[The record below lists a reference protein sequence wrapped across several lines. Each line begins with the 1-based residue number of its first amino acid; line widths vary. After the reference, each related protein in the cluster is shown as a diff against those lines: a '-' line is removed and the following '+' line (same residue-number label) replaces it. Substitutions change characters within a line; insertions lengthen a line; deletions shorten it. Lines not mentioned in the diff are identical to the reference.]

1 MNIYEKSAV
10 EIMKR
15 GDKIVAEKKRKAA
28 VVKKVSLCASC
39 LCTLVIG
46 LGIWHGQAVKDA
58 YESDKLLGN
67 NNIIVSEPDDSV
79 GETVTTTASEH
90 NNVVITE
97 TSSRIIYGTDTT
109 IAVTDTQIF
118 TTQVTS
124 TAEPLQTTAV
134 SFDIDAMPQTAK
146 TEQPAVTQAVNTTV
160 HNTTSCNTSAHSTT
174 VKTTAVTTQQSVPEI
189 TVTTTVTTVTPIDEN
204 EHLLHFTE
212 TESGIMYTK
221 IISFESDELIDSFI
235 KSESVVGYSEITD
248 TEKSAELELYT
259 LDSIST
265 EVMIG
270 VKYVGQD
277 DIILYRN
284 VSYRPELLE
293 NMVDDLG
300 LKRYLTFISTDW
312 YDLKYKEMMNCNFNE
327 EDIWG
332 NLFDDV
338 YAERVN
344 SSLATETESTQ
355 MLSITC
361 QASDFMPFEA
371 IIEIRDNGYLLIKL
385 MGCETA
391 FYVGEETALKFIVCI
406 KYDFFNWL

>member
-1 MNIYEKSAV
+1 MNIYEKSAA

-15 GDKIVAEKKRKAA
+15 GDRIVAEKKRKAA
-28 VVKKVSLCASC
+28 IVKKISLCASC

-46 LGIWHGQAVKDA
+46 FGIWHGQAVKDA
-58 YESDKLLGN
+58 YESVKLSGNDKM
-67 NNIIVSEPDDSV
+67 IVSESDNSV
-79 GETVTTTASEH
+79 GECVTTTTTASEH
-90 NNVVITE
+90 SSVITTE
-97 TSSRIIYGTDTT
+97 TESRINNDTT
-109 IAVTDTQIF
+109 TIITTTDLYTC
-118 TTQVTS
+118 TTQVTK
-124 TAEPLQTTAV
+124 AEPLQTTAV
-134 SFDIDAMPQTAK
+134 SVDAGMLLQTYKAEHE
-146 TEQPAVTQAVNTTV
+146 TVTQPVNTTV
-160 HNTTSCNTSAHSTT
+160 SSTAVHITTA
-174 VKTTAVTTQQSVPEI
+174 KTTAVTTQTSLPEM

-235 KSESVVGYSEITD
+235 KSESVVGYSEITE

-265 EVMIG
+265 EAMIG

-284 VSYRPELLE
+284 VSYRPDLLE
-293 NMVDDLG
+293 DMVEDLG

-312 YDLKYKEMMNCNFNE
+312 YDLKYTEMMNCSFTE
-327 EDIWG
+327 EDIWE

-344 SSLATETESTQ
+344 SSLAAETESTQ

-361 QASDFMPFEA
+361 QASDIMPFDA
-371 IIEIRDNGYLLIKL
+371 KIEIRDNGYLLIKL

-406 KYDFFNWL
+406 KYNFFSWL